1 MSNQPIVRLDQTLQ
15 GRVALITGAS
25 RGIGAATARLF
36 AAHGALVGVN
46 YYRSEREAV
55 RIVQEIEASGGKAL
69 AVQAS
74 VDDPQQCAAMVK
86 RVEEELGP
94 IETLVMNAAPTK
106 RFAFAP
112 FLEFDW
118 GLFQDMVLGELAG
131 IFFPAQAVAP
141 LMRERRRGNLIAI
154 SSPLSRMGQ
163 SGALANATG
172 KAGVDA
178 MVRTLAVELG
188 PYGIRV
194 NTIAPGAVKTAS
206 NPMTEEMEEMLRRT
220 TPLGRV
226 TQAEDVAGAIYLLA
240 LDEAG
245 FISGSYTAASGG
257 QFIE

>member
-1 MSNQPIVRLDQTLQ
+1 MSNQHIILKDQTLQ

-36 AAHGALVGVN
+36 ATHGALVGVN
-46 YYRSEREAV
+46 YHRSEQEAFQIV
-55 RIVQEIEASGGKAL
+55 REIEAAGGKAL

-74 VDDPQQCAAMVK
+74 ADDPLQLVAMVK

-94 IETLVMNAAPTK
+94 IHTLVLNAAPTK

-112 FLEFDW
+112 FIDFDW
-118 GLFQDMVLGELAG
+118 GVFQDMVLGELAG
-131 IFFPAQAVAP
+131 IYFPAQVVAP
-141 LMRERRRGNLIAI
+141 LMIQRKQGSIIAV
-154 SSPLSRMGQ
+154 SSPLSRMGWP
-163 SGALANATG
+163 GTLAHATG

-178 MVRTLAVELG
+178 MARTLAVELG
-188 PYGIRV
+188 PHGIRV
-194 NTIAPGAVKTAS
+194 NTIAPGAVKTDS
-206 NPMTEEMEEMLRRT
+206 NPMPKEAEEMNIRT

-257 QFIE
+257 QFLE